1 MKNLKNK
8 TFSICLTNHVMREG
22 KKTKAHF
29 LISSLG
35 TELGQYTGH
44 TIEDIYSIIFDI
56 LRPFIELKRVRV
68 RRTTYS
74 VPFPTNLSRQQH
86 LVAQWLLETVRKD
99 ARKLSFNE
107 KLRDELIRV
116 LLRKGETIEKKKDLY
131 KRAEKS
137 RSFMH
142 YRWY

>member
-1 MKNLKNK
+1 MKNIKNK
-8 TFSICLTNHVMREG
+8 TFSTCLTNHVMREG
-22 KKTKAHF
+22 KKAKAHF
-29 LISSLG
+29 LIKNLG
-35 TELGQYTGH
+35 TEIGHYTDN
-44 TIEDIYSIIFDI
+44 TIDGFYSIIFNI

-99 ARKLSFNE
+99 TRKLPFE
-107 KLRDELIRV
+107 DKLRNELIRI
-116 LLRKGETIEKKKDLY
+116 LLLKGETIEKKKDMY